1 METISG
7 INMLKAVQ
15 SGLTQG
21 APTDAQTVML
31 FGADG
36 TPVGKFPARQ
46 LIQDMAQAG
55 TAYGTSSN
63 AATTTA
69 RTAAISN
76 FILLTNGIVAIRFTT
91 AVNAPD
97 ATLNISSTGAKAIKI
112 NGSNI
117 QPGVIKTGM
126 TAVMQYD
133 GTNFNII
140 ALLGLEQGQSPS
152 DLYVDMGLPS
162 GLLWATRNID
172 VTQPNGFTASIY
184 QYACSFF
191 SWGNVDGHN
200 PNAQDAFD
208 YDFGT
213 DNEGPYAQTP
223 GASLTGNI
231 SPSFDAARVNCGAPW
246 RLPTTEEYA
255 ELFNYITYID
265 ANGDDIPVAQDN
277 KLTTVNGVTGII
289 LKSTVNGKT
298 LFFPCS
304 GDGYGSSWGGRG
316 GRGYYWASSLRS
328 QSDGRGLS
336 FYSGGV
342 LPQDG
347 NTRFYGF
354 TARPVQ

>member
-1 METISG
+1 MKIKLRELALSLKKITTVAAAKFAVLELEIADKQKTISNLAS
-7 INMLKAVQ
+7 I
-15 SGLTQG
+15 
-21 APTDAQTVML
+21 
-31 FGADG
+31 
-36 TPVGKFPARQ
+36 
-46 LIQDMAQAG
+46 G

-69 RTAAISN
+69 RTATISN

-91 AVNAPD
+91 AISVPD

-112 NGSNI
+112 GGGNI
-117 QPGVIKTGM
+117 QPGVINAGM

-140 ALLGLEQGQSPS
+140 SLSGLEQSASPS

-162 GLLWATRNID
+162 GTLWATRNID
-172 VTQPNGFTASIY
+172 VTQPNGFAASIY

-213 DNEGPYAQTP
+213 DNAGPYASTQ
-223 GASLTGNI
+223 GAALTGDI
-231 SPSFDAARVNCGAPW
+231 STSFDAARVNCGAPW
-246 RLPTTEEYA
+246 RLPTMGEFG

-277 KLTTVNGVTGII
+277 KLTTVNGVTGLL

-304 GDGYGSSWGGRG
+304 GIGNGSWWDNRG
-316 GRGYYWASSLRS
+316 ASGYYWASSLYSETVCRS
-328 QSDGRGLS
+328 LS
-336 FYSGGV
+336 FGSGGV
-342 LPQDG
+342 WPQD
-347 NTRFYGF
+347 NNLRFYGF
-354 TARPVQ
+354 TARPVM